1 MGVFSMEVKV
11 TTLEILDLVGRLII
25 CFMIVS
31 GMLIFITCNVNYVE
45 KNDEKNDEESDQKD
59 N

>member
-1 MGVFSMEVKV
+1 M
-11 TTLEILDLVGRLII
+11 TTLEIMDLIGRLII

-31 GMLIFITCNVNYVE
+31 GMLIFITCNVNFVE
-45 KNDEKNDEESDQKD
+45 KKDEESDLED

>member
-1 MGVFSMEVKV
+1 MGVFSMEVKM

-45 KNDEKNDEESDQKD
+45 KKDEERDDED